1 MAMQLTLTNLFQFFS
16 TLSPLLLG
24 FFIICATIL
33 NQNIKGFIWLAGV
46 LIAFILNSLL
56 MNIIRSPIS
65 PNRSPLCSII
75 EMPFGLQQFNS
86 PAFNSMFITFTLAYM
101 LLPMIYSGYM
111 NYGVI
116 VGLFAILAMDAVSK
130 LSNNCTT
137 PLGVLLGALFGFLL
151 GGVWYGLI
159 KASGNPQLLY
169 FEETSDNQ
177 VCSRPSKQTF
187 KCAVYKGGKLIKN
200 L

>member
-1 MAMQLTLTNLFQFFS
+1 MAMQLTLTNLFQFVS

-24 FFIICATIL
+24 FFILSATIL
-33 NQNIKGFIWLAGV
+33 NQNIKGFIWLTGIF
-46 LIAFILNSLL
+46 IAFILNSLL
-56 MNIIRSPIS
+56 MNIIKSPVD

-75 EMPFGLQQFNS
+75 DMPFGLQQFNS

-116 VGLFAILAMDAVSK
+116 VSLFGLFAMDTVSK

-137 PLGVLLGALFGFLL
+137 PLGILLGGLFGFLL
-151 GGVWYGLI
+151 GGLWYGLI